1 MTIYF
6 FLISISNCS
15 LDFLSIR
22 GDRNTIYKTRDSG
35 DQKIESLCVSRWS
48 LLYNF
53 FLAYTSSCSIDQ
65 KLPAAPQ
72 NGPNHHPSR
81 LSIGVLIRLFPSLEI
96 QFSTDK
102 DLLIPRGRAG
112 LEASYLSPISPPFLL
127 LVREVAPF
135 SKKKVSISHCRTP
148 SAGWAFAF
156 WIVFCPMSMWY
167 PPVFGSHWVYLVYR
181 STTWQQE
188 KKAIFCYTP
197 VISFVPSHANP
208 HRVLD
213 QIP

>member
-1 MTIYF
+1 MAIYF

-15 LDFLSIR
+15 LDFLSIW

-35 DQKIESLCVSRWS
+35 DWKIESLCVSWWS

-65 KLPAAPQ
+65 KHPAAPP

-81 LSIGVLIRLFPSLEI
+81 LSTGVLIRLFPSPEI
-96 QFSTDK
+96 QVSTGK
-102 DLLIPRGRAG
+102 DLLIPSGRAG
-112 LEASYLSPISPPFLL
+112 LDASYLSPISPPF
-127 LVREVAPF
+127 
-135 SKKKVSISHCRTP
+135 SKKKACIPHGRTP
-148 SAGWAFAF
+148 SASWAFAF

-167 PPVFGSHWVYLVYR
+167 PLVFGSHWVYLVYR
-181 STTWQQE
+181 STPWQQE
-188 KKAIFCYTP
+188 KKAILCYTP

-208 HRVLD
+208 HHVLD
-213 QIP
+213 HIP